1 MADPRLSDTP
11 IELTVTP
18 HEADWRLD
26 AFLVYHFPA
35 YSRSLLR
42 QVITAGGVTVDDK
55 GAKTVT
61 GT

>member
-42 QVITAGGVTVDDK
+42 QVITAGGVTV
-55 GAKTVT
+55 
-61 GT
+61 